1 MRNALIVA
9 LAASSAFATP
19 ALAQDVNPTFTGAR
33 VGVVGGFDGLRPG
46 STESIEGVDQKVDGF
61 LYGGEIGYDFALN
74 NGLVI
79 GAEAELSGSTGKVE
93 TNRVNPN
100 TFGFGEVSAG
110 RDIYIGARVGALV
123 APTTM
128 VYAKGGYTNARLN
141 LLGSDGTT
149 TTDENFELEGWRV
162 GAGAEQAIGRNTY
175 AKLEYRYSNYREADF
190 QFRNGATT
198 GQFDIDTDRHQ
209 VVAGVGVRF

>member
-1 MRNALIVA
+1 MRKALIVA

-19 ALAQDVNPTFTGAR
+19 ALAQDVNPTFTGPR
-33 VGVVGGFDGLRPG
+33 IGVVGGYDGLRPG
-46 STESIEGVDQKVDGF
+46 STESIEGADQEVDGF

-74 NGLVI
+74 NGIVI
-79 GAEAELSGSTGKVE
+79 GAEAELTGSTGKVE
-93 TNRVNPN
+93 TNRVDPN

-110 RDIYIGARVGALV
+110 RDIYVGARVGALV

-149 TTDENFELEGWRV
+149 TTDENFELDGWRV
-162 GAGAEQAIGRNTY
+162 GGGVEQAIGSNTY
-175 AKLEYRYSNYREADF
+175 AKLEYRYSNYRDADF
-190 QFRNGATT
+190 EFNDGTVTDR
-198 GQFDIDTDRHQ
+198 FPIDTDRHQ